1 MKPSDFIHTE
11 DTAAPRPTAPPSSV
25 QSVERSWGK
34 QLRAKTL
41 QEEGKRMLDEAKQEV
56 ERMILNEKMK

>member
-1 MKPSDFIHTE
+1 MKPSDFIHPE
-11 DTAAPRPTAPPSSV
+11 DAAALRPTAARSSV
-25 QSVERSWGK
+25 LSVGRSWGK
-34 QLRAKTL
+34 QLQAKTL